1 MAEFPDLLINPNPN
15 APTLDASGNQVRGIN
30 IFETTAERDALNITV
45 RIPGALAVIKSSD
58 ELYQYTATTVDDTAW
73 QDANNWLGIG
83 SAGGA
88 GVQNLNNLNGNVTLT
103 EGTNITLDVITGSNE
118 IEISAAAGGGV
129 TDVTGAAPITS
140 TGGNT
145 PEIGIDNAT
154 PSADGAMSAADK
166 TKLDDIDITTP
177 AAGEVLIYDSVA
189 GVFENATLTQGTGIS
204 ITNGDGSI
212 EIAATGGGG
221 VSSVE
226 GLTGALTLA
235 GAGTVA
241 VTDNGNETITITG
254 SGATDLD
261 SLTDVTISTPSAG
274 QILINNATTGQ
285 FVNATLTEGTNVTIT
300 EADGSI
306 TIDAAG
312 TVTSVTVDGGTGLTS
327 TGSPITGSGTIT
339 VDLDNTAVS
348 AGSYTSA
355 DITVD
360 AQGRI
365 TAAANG
371 TGGGAV
377 SSVTGGTGLTASP
390 TTGAV
395 VVDLDNTAVSAG
407 AYTNADITVDAQGRI
422 TAAANGT
429 GGGGTTGEKLD
440 FTARTTAY
448 AAAGDHEGT
457 DLKIGGAAS
466 VTVGTAYYWNGDWAA
481 ADNTAVGTSTG
492 MIAVATDTGTAVN
505 MMKDGI
511 IQLAA
516 NPAGASAGDVLYV
529 GTSGALTITAPTGG
543 GDIVRVAG
551 YTIDAAGLIYFDPSN
566 DWIVLV

>member
-285 FVNATLTEGTNVTIT
+285 FVNATLIGIVALVPTLDTYWTLNGHLLDTYWT
-300 EADGSI
+300 
-306 TIDAAG
+306 
-312 TVTSVTVDGGTGLTS
+312 LTRHL
-327 TGSPITGSGTIT
+327 
-339 VDLDNTAVS
+339 LDT
-348 AGSYTSA
+348 Y
-355 DITVD
+355 
-360 AQGRI
+360 
-365 TAAANG
+365 
-371 TGGGAV
+371 
-377 SSVTGGTGLTASP
+377 
-390 TTGAV
+390 
-395 VVDLDNTAVSAG
+395 
-407 AYTNADITVDAQGRI
+407 
-422 TAAANGT
+422 
-429 GGGGTTGEKLD
+429 
-440 FTARTTAY
+440 
-448 AAAGDHEGT
+448 
-457 DLKIGGAAS
+457 
-466 VTVGTAYYWNGDWAA
+466 
-481 ADNTAVGTSTG
+481 
-492 MIAVATDTGTAVN
+492 
-505 MMKDGI
+505 
-511 IQLAA
+511 
-516 NPAGASAGDVLYV
+516 
-529 GTSGALTITAPTGG
+529 
-543 GDIVRVAG
+543 
-551 YTIDAAGLIYFDPSN
+551 
-566 DWIVLV
+566 

>member
-83 SAGGA
+83 SSGGA

-348 AGSYTSA
+348 AG
-355 DITVD
+355 
-360 AQGRI
+360 
-365 TAAANG
+365 
-371 TGGGAV
+371 
-377 SSVTGGTGLTASP
+377 
-390 TTGAV
+390 
-395 VVDLDNTAVSAG
+395 